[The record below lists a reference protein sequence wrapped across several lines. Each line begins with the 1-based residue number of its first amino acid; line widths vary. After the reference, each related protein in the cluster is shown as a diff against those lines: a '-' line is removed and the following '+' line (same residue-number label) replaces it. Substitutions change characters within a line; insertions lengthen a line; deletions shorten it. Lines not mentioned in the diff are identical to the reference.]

1 MGEVRERYRVRILRD
16 GVVLHEADVSVPEY
30 TVPEQVWNDAASG
43 GACVAAVAQLSDQFG
58 PGPFVRRIFNGQ

>member
-30 TVPEQVWNDAASG
+30 TVPEQVWNNAASG
-43 GACVAAVAQLSDQFG
+43 GAFVVAVAQLSDQFG